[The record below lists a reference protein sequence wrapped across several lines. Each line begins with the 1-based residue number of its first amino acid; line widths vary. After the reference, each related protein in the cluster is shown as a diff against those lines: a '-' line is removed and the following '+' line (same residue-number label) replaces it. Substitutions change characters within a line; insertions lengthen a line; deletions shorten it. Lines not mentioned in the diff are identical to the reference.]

1 MERTEDLI
9 ELCLFMGKIMQQ
21 NGAETYRVED
31 TMTRIAESF
40 GRKES
45 QSYVTPTGIMFT
57 ISPGAHAKL
66 VRVSARETNL
76 EKVNL
81 ANDVS
86 RKIASGDM
94 SIHAAYKE
102 LRHIETS
109 PTDYT
114 MLVQIISATLASGF
128 FTIMFRGSWHDFL
141 PACVAGGLGFIA
153 LINFLRLFEIKFVA
167 EFVASLLIG
176 FTAFS
181 LFSFGIGEEVDKIVV
196 GSIMPL
202 VPGLLITNA
211 VRDLMAGHLISGLA
225 KGAEAFLTAFAIG
238 PVSLLCLH
246 YFRDREG

>member
-9 ELCLFMGKIMQQ
+9 ELCLLIGKIMQQ

-31 TMTRIAESF
+31 TMTRIAQSF
-40 GRKES
+40 GRDEA
-45 QSYVTPTGIMFT
+45 QSYVTPTGIVFT
-57 ISPGAHAKL
+57 ISPGAPAKL

-81 ANDVS
+81 ANNVS
-86 RKIASGDM
+86 RNITSGDM
-94 SIHAAYKE
+94 STHVAYKE
-102 LRHIETS
+102 LRKIETS
-109 PTDYT
+109 PTDYS
-114 MLVQIISATLASGF
+114 MRMQIIAATLASGF
-128 FTIMFRGSWHDFL
+128 FSLMFQGSWYDFL
-141 PACVAGGLGFIA
+141 PACIAGGLGFIA
-153 LINFLRLFEIKFVA
+153 LINFIRLFEIKFVA
-167 EFVASLLIG
+167 EFIASLLIG

-181 LFSFGIGEEVDKIVV
+181 LFSLGIGKEVDKVVV

-238 PVSLLCLH
+238 AGIAVMFAL
-246 YFRDREG
+246 F